1 MSQDAAYPGDL
12 PDNSLLTE
20 LIECYTMIPNKAFLR
35 PLRTL
40 FLACLLF
47 ALSGL
52 SLAMAGSF
60 EDWFLAVKNNQV
72 NTIREL
78 LAKGFD
84 PNTIEPNKGDTG
96 LILAMRENAMD
107 VMATLLADKRTN
119 IEAEAFNGD
128 NALMIACYNGNEAAV
143 KILLEKGASVEK
155 NGWSPLHYAAA
166 NGNNRIVQMLL
177 DKDAFVDIPSP
188 NGTTPL
194 MMAARGG
201 HIYTVKLLHDSG
213 ADATMRNQRGYSAI
227 DFALDNQHTDIAKGL
242 EYRIRKAEERDRQ
255 KKAASK

>member
-1 MSQDAAYPGDL
+1 MTTSMTLRRFAFRFFL
-12 PDNSLLTE
+12 CFLLMWCCMT
-20 LIECYTMIPNKAFLR
+20 T
-35 PLRTL
+35 
-40 FLACLLF
+40 
-47 ALSGL
+47 SH
-52 SLAMAGSF
+52 AGSL
-60 EDWFLAVKNNQV
+60 EDWFIAVKNDQPGKV
-72 NTIREL
+72 RDL
-78 LAKGFD
+78 LRRGFD
-84 PNTIEPNKGDTG
+84 PNTAEPERGDTG

-107 VMATLLADKRTN
+107 VMEVLLADRRTR
-119 IEAEAFNGD
+119 IDAEARNGD
-128 NALMIACYNGNEAAV
+128 NALMIACYNGNEKAV
-143 KILLEKGASVEK
+143 KALLDKGAKVNK
-155 NGWSPLHYAAA
+155 NGWAPLHYAAA

-177 DKDAFVDIPSP
+177 DKDAFIDAVSP
-188 NGTTPL
+188 NATTPI